1 MKINLPKK
9 YALMPIFDC
18 DKIIGELVVKNIRV
32 VGYAVSKCY
41 VLEENIKYNEDGT
54 LKKNYLVEFPFKEIF
69 VNSKFDFV
77 QNLVDGEPTITP
89 VDEVF
94 EDYMSAKEVCD
105 IKNKEVFE
113 AEFNKKK
120 EKDRYKFEKNFN
132 KKTDYVAR
140 NSVNKLVLER
150 K

>member
-1 MKINLPKK
+1 
-9 YALMPIFDC
+9 
-18 DKIIGELVVKNIRV
+18 
-32 VGYAVSKCY
+32 
-41 VLEENIKYNEDGT
+41 
-54 LKKNYLVEFPFKEIF
+54 
-69 VNSKFDFV
+69 
-77 QNLVDGEPTITP
+77 
-89 VDEVF
+89 
-94 EDYMSAKEVCD
+94 MSAREACD